1 MKYIIEIENEP
12 FGRNDD
18 PFFPHGMDEL
28 YRAKGF
34 KSLVF
39 DQNGLDKLTPYTET
53 DREAIE
59 NEVWEFAW
67 EVLQLDLP
75 VFREIFGYDTDKMD
89 YRYYKYKYD
98 AWKKQKDEIRVG
110 DEVEYPPNK
119 AKGIV
124 IKCHVPDVY
133 AEVDKYAVFTGT
145 SVEYLSIEWLTKTG
159 RVFPEVAELLKKME
173 ENHDTM

>member
-39 DQNGLDKLTPYTET
+39 DLNGLDKLTPYTEP

-89 YRYYKYKYD
+89 YREYKSKYE
-98 AWKKQKDEIRVG
+98 AWKKQRDEIHVG
-110 DEVEYPPNK
+110 DEVIIK
-119 AKGIV
+119 SDGVKGV
-124 IKCHVPDVY
+124 VLDEDLCG
-133 AEVDKYAVFTGT
+133 EFSVFTENGCC
-145 SVEYLSIEWLTKTG
+145 EAYRKIHFEKTG
-159 RVFPEVAELLKKME
+159 RHLDFVERLLE
-173 ENHDTM
+173 EMREES